1 VSDVATAR
9 KATKLPILVGSGVTP
24 DQLGSLFQYADA
36 LIVGS
41 WIKTGGV
48 WSNAVDAQRC
58 REMVKARG

>member
-1 VSDVATAR
+1 M
-9 KATKLPILVGSGVTP
+9 GSGVTP

-36 LIVGS
+36 VIVGS
-41 WIKTGGV
+41 WIKTGGL